1 MKGKRFASWFLLAC
15 MAAFIVFTIFF
26 YDASIVN
33 IIISAVT
40 IASLVLSVT
49 DVVFSML
56 DIKKKEREEL
66 FSLHELSDMLEN
78 YYSREIE
85 RKYAEEAS
93 KIIESLENALDEKQL
108 LCLESI
114 MEAQETDDEERTEQ
128 KIEEI
133 ETRTI
138 DREKKQYLVVWGVVG
153 IGVLAFIMILAGHIE
168 IEAAVVNLLTEIA
181 FLFVILNI
189 LIKDYYKEKSLKEI
203 SLARDEVKEDIV
215 GILRR

>member
-1 MKGKRFASWFLLAC
+1 MKGKRFASWFLLVC

-26 YDASIVN
+26 YDASKVN

-40 IASLVLSVT
+40 IVSLALSVT
-49 DVVFSML
+49 DVIFSML
-56 DIKKKEREEL
+56 DIKKKEREEI
-66 FSLHELSDMLEN
+66 FSLYELLGMLEN
-78 YYSREIE
+78 FYSREIE

-93 KIIESLENALDEKQL
+93 QIVESLENALDEKL
-108 LCLESI
+108 VLFLEAI
-114 MEAQETDDEERTEQ
+114 MDSQETDDEEITEQ
-128 KIEEI
+128 EIEEI
-133 ETRTI
+133 ETRAI
-138 DREKKQYLVVWGVVG
+138 DRENKQYLVIWGVVG
-153 IGVLAFIMILAGHIE
+153 IGVLAFIMILLGHIE

-189 LIKDYYKEKSLKEI
+189 LIKDYYKKKSLKEI

>member
-1 MKGKRFASWFLLAC
+1 MKGKRFTSWFLLAC

-26 YDASIVN
+26 YDASKVN

-40 IASLVLSVT
+40 IVSLVLSVT

-56 DIKKKEREEL
+56 DIKKKEREEI
-66 FSLHELSDMLEN
+66 FSLYELLGRLEN
-78 YYSREIE
+78 FYSREIE

-93 KIIESLENALDEKQL
+93 QIMESLENALDEKL
-108 LCLESI
+108 VLFLEAI
-114 MEAQETDDEERTEQ
+114 MDSQETDDEEITEQ
-128 KIEEI
+128 EIEEI
-133 ETRTI
+133 ETRAI
-138 DREKKQYLVVWGVVG
+138 DRENKQYLVVWGVVG
-153 IGVLAFIMILAGHIE
+153 IGVLAFIMILLGHIE

-189 LIKDYYKEKSLKEI
+189 LIKDYYKKKSLKEI
-203 SLARDEVKEDIV
+203 SSIREKVKEDIV

>member
-1 MKGKRFASWFLLAC
+1 MKEKRIVSWLLLAC

-26 YDASIVN
+26 YDASKVN

-40 IASLVLSVT
+40 IVSLVLSVT
-49 DVVFSML
+49 DVVFSIL

-66 FSLHELSDMLEN
+66 FSLHDLSAMLEN

-85 RKYAEEAS
+85 RKYGEEAS
-93 KIIESLENALDEKQL
+93 KIIEGLENALNEQQL

-114 MEAQETDDEERTEQ
+114 IASQETDDEEITEQ
-128 KIEEI
+128 EIEEMK
-133 ETRTI
+133 TRTI

-153 IGVLAFIMILAGHIE
+153 IGVLAFLMILMGYIE